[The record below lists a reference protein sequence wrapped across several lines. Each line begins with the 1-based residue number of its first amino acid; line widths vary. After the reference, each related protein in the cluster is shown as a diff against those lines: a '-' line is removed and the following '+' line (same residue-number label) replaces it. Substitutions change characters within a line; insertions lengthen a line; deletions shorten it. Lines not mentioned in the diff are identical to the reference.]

1 MEARVAER
9 RIGDVAAHHDRA
21 RLAGFRR
28 TVHVERRRV
37 RRIGLAE
44 TGVGGRRPLRPRR
57 RPHARD
63 RQDPQPARKRR
74 HVDAPLANR
83 AGTDRT
89 RRPRL
94 PLLRHAEAVHDRRSR
109 RILHV
114 HDEEPVVR
122 IAAEGEAA
130 GDARR
135 PEILVPGREDGE
147 VDARD
152 PFRLRGVGE
161 REDVEAAS
169 RAVPVLHRL
178 RAVVLRV
185 MPRRAVKDV
194 AVNLQTVAEAAEP
207 EMADRTERLQV
218 ARVEDLHGPAAPFAG
233 VEVAV
238 AVAVRL
244 RLARLAD
251 ADVRRV
257 VGVGDV
263 HHLHAVDALGE
274 ERRLPDDVDARREL
288 DRIVARTEPH
298 VLRVAR
304 VDDPHPR
311 LARDDIDEAVLG
323 DDLAVVVHAGQLS
336 EELRLQRFAH
346 VKRRQHATGDDVE
359 HRPVEA
365 HAHRPLRHA
374 GHAHRPGGQPPTAP
388 ERYIHRFRNTQQ
400 DSQQGRKKNRC
411 LFHNPYSLQ
420 TCLRRSSGI

>member
-1 MEARVAER
+1 M
-9 RIGDVAAHHDRA
+9 
-21 RLAGFRR
+21 
-28 TVHVERRRV
+28 
-37 RRIGLAE
+37 
-44 TGVGGRRPLRPRR
+44 
-57 RPHARD
+57 
-63 RQDPQPARKRR
+63 
-74 HVDAPLANR
+74 
-83 AGTDRT
+83 
-89 RRPRL
+89 
-94 PLLRHAEAVHDRRSR
+94 
-109 RILHV
+109 
-114 HDEEPVVR
+114 R

-288 DRIVARTEPH
+288 DRIVARTDPH

-311 LARDDIDEAVLG
+311 LARDNIDEAVLG

-359 HRPVEA
+359 RRPVEA

-388 ERYIHRFRNTQQ
+388 ERYIHRFRDPQQ
-400 DSQQGRKKNRC
+400 GSQQGRKKNRC